1 MSNNELIK
9 LKIKKYLSQ
18 YEYLL
23 NEYEETMY
31 LFEKYKQEFYKD
43 CPKKIIKNT
52 EESEESE
59 EPDLHKSNNDTQ
71 NSMENETYTTT
82 NNDDENKT
90 SLNKTLNK
98 IYRKLCLKTHP
109 DKDNANMYKT
119 QFVDISE
126 AYNKKDFLKL
136 LLLCRELN
144 VNIDNI
150 YDNNDLPEDIQKINT
165 YDTIFEKSINLVTEK
180 IKDIKSTLAWNW
192 ACSNDEQKEQLR
204 KRFLL

>member
-43 CPKKIIKNT
+43 CTKKIVKNK
-52 EESEESE
+52 EEEHE
-59 EPDLHKSNNDTQ
+59 SNNTQ
-71 NSMENETYTTT
+71 NSNESETTYTT
-82 NNDDENKT
+82 NNDDEINT

-109 DKDNANMYKT
+109 DKDNANIYKT

-165 YDTIFEKSINLVTEK
+165 YDTLFEKSINLVTEK

-192 ACSNDEQKEQLR
+192 ACSNDEQKELLR
-204 KRFLL
+204 QRFLL